1 MRISLSICAAAV
13 GLTSVGFLTSCAFP
27 AGAAVQGRF
36 DRTLHVTGPVDLDLQ
51 TGSGS
56 VAVRQ
61 GNSAAVVIQ
70 ARIHASGWA
79 GGDAERRVHYL
90 ESHPPVEQNGNTI
103 RIGHIQDHDLTHNI
117 SISYDLTVPA
127 ETKLHAA
134 SGSGSE
140 DIEGIHGPVEAGS
153 GSGSLR
159 LSNIGSEVQA
169 HAGSGS
175 ITLSSIHGSV
185 QANTGSGSIRATGIA
200 GGFTG
205 RSGSGGVRLEQTAA
219 GDISIGSGSGSIEI
233 KGADGAVRAHTGS
246 GNITAQGQPKGDWNL
261 RTGSGSVKVAFPAG
275 AAYDLIAHTGSG
287 SISTS
292 QPIEVQGK
300 INRHDLRAKVHGGGS
315 VVNLSTGSGS
325 IRID

>member
-1 MRISLSICAAAV
+1 MRISLSICAAAA
-13 GLTSVGFLTSCAFP
+13 GLTSVVFLTSCAFP

-36 DRTLHVTGPVDLDLQ
+36 DRTLHVTGPVDLDVQ

-56 VAVRQ
+56 VTVRQ
-61 GNSAAVVIQ
+61 GNSATVVVH
-70 ARIHASGWA
+70 ARIRASGWA
-79 GGDAERRVHYL
+79 GGDAQHRVHYL

-103 RIGHIQDHDLTHNI
+103 RIGHIQERGLTHNI

-127 ETKLHAA
+127 DTNLRAA
-134 SGSGSE
+134 SGSGDE
-140 DIEGIHGPVEAGS
+140 NIEGIHGPVDAGS
-153 GSGSLR
+153 GSGSLT
-159 LSNIGSEVQA
+159 LANIGSEARA
-169 HAGSGS
+169 HAGSGD
-175 ITLSSIHGSV
+175 ITLNSIHGNV

-246 GNITAQGQPKGDWNL
+246 GDITAQGQPKGDWNL
-261 RTGSGSVKVAFPAG
+261 RTGSGSLEVTFPAG

-287 SISTS
+287 GISTS

-325 IRID
+325 IRIN